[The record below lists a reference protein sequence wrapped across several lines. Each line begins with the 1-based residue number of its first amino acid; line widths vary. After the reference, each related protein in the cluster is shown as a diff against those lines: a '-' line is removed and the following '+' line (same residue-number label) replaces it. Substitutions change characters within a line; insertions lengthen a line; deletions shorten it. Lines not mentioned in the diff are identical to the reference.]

1 MPEVTLD
8 VVSVDSTPVP
18 DRSCHFTGVGG
29 TIGRDEGNTLVL
41 QDKHRRVSRLHASIT
56 FPDGVAT
63 IANASTTLP
72 ISVGSTV
79 LNHGEKVRLNAG
91 DSIEIGPFIL
101 RVKGKGRTSTEDT
114 LIAHVQPTVQVPPI
128 KLSEPILVHS
138 ERGQSDPLA
147 SLMSSPTPGDAADP
161 FADLFADLAPVNA
174 KPVLSSTPPV
184 AMSSDVVRPIP
195 VPSLGEIDPFA
206 DLLGLG
212 PSANASVGTPLDSY
226 GTPAGLSPVV
236 YPAPTPERFT
246 PAVSPAP
253 APSQAPWSSSPAPM
267 AIIPE
272 DFNPFA
278 LPSQTS
284 RNAAD
289 PLAQMMGAALPQADV
304 AIGGGDLSIDAL
316 FSTAASSPFEGLVS
330 NNSGTPLYPPQGIN
344 SLTAAA
350 EASDPLLMFGASAPD
365 AAASMY
371 APVRDDL
378 PEIGGAYQP
387 PKAFFPESQPPRGAQ
402 APAPFFGGAHQ
413 REPAPNVN
421 ADALTSAFMNAVGLP
436 PGALP
441 GGLTPELM
449 TVIGGLLRTAT
460 SGAIDM
466 LAARAATKL
475 ELQASVTIISSQS
488 NNPLK
493 FLPNA
498 ESALQQM
505 LGKKM
510 PGFMRADQA
519 MRDAFDDLRA
529 HEIGVIAGTRAA
541 LTEVLG
547 RFDPSVLEKRLT
559 GGSLL
564 DSLLPAI
571 RKTKLWEIYL
581 EQYAKIR
588 REAEDDFQSIFGR
601 SFLEAY
607 EQETNRVKSHATH
620 SGSN

>member
-29 TIGRDEGNTLVL
+29 TIGRDEGNTMVL

-128 KLSEPILVHS
+128 KLPEPILAHS

-147 SLMSSPTPGDAADP
+147 SLMSSPIPGDAADP
-161 FADLFADLAPVNA
+161 FADLFADLAPINA
-174 KPVLSSTPPV
+174 KPVLSPTPPV
-184 AMSSDVVRPIP
+184 AMSSDVARPIP
-195 VPSLGEIDPFA
+195 VAPLGEIDPFA

-212 PSANASVGTPLDSY
+212 PSANAAVGNPLASY
-226 GTPAGLSPVV
+226 GTQAGLSPAV
-236 YPAPTPERFT
+236 YPAPSPERFA
-246 PAVSPAP
+246 PAVSPP
-253 APSQAPWSSSPAPM
+253 APSQVPWSSSPAPL

-289 PLAQMMGAALPQADV
+289 PLAQMMGGASPQADV

-316 FSTAASSPFEGLVS
+316 FSTSGSSPFEGLVS
-330 NNSGTPLYPPQGIN
+330 NNPGTPLYPSQGIN
-344 SLTAAA
+344 SLTADA

-365 AAASMY
+365 VGASMY

-402 APAPFFGGAHQ
+402 APAAFFGGAHQ

-564 DSLLPAI
+564 DSFLPAI

>member
-1 MPEVTLD
+1 MPAGLPAH
-8 VVSVDSTPVP
+8 SPA
-18 DRSCHFTGVGG
+18 VG
-29 TIGRDEGNTLVL
+29 
-41 QDKHRRVSRLHASIT
+41 
-56 FPDGVAT
+56 
-63 IANASTTLP
+63 
-72 ISVGSTV
+72 
-79 LNHGEKVRLNAG
+79 
-91 DSIEIGPFIL
+91 
-101 RVKGKGRTSTEDT
+101 
-114 LIAHVQPTVQVPPI
+114 
-128 KLSEPILVHS
+128 
-138 ERGQSDPLA
+138 
-147 SLMSSPTPGDAADP
+147 
-161 FADLFADLAPVNA
+161 
-174 KPVLSSTPPV
+174 
-184 AMSSDVVRPIP
+184 
-195 VPSLGEIDPFA
+195 IDPFA

-212 PSANASVGTPLDSY
+212 VPSNG
-226 GTPAGLSPVV
+226 PAGAQAAGFAGHGGFSGAA
-236 YPAPTPERFT
+236 YSTPIL
-246 PAVSPAP
+246 
-253 APSQAPWSSSPAPM
+253 APSPTTTPSSMFGSVQASPPPQRPQL

-278 LPSQTS
+278 LPSEVS
-284 RNAAD
+284 RNSAD
-289 PLAQMMGAALPQADV
+289 PLSQMLGGGAAQADV

-316 FSTAASSPFEGLVS
+316 FAPSAASPFAGLTGTEPSPGMGS
-330 NNSGTPLYPPQGIN
+330 TPGIN
-344 SLTAAA
+344 GLTANA
-350 EASDPLLMFGASAPD
+350 ENNDPLLMFGG
-365 AAASMY
+365 AADVAGASMF
-371 APVRDDL
+371 APARDDL

-387 PKAFFPESQPPRGAQ
+387 PKAYFPDARPSHGVPAQVPFYSDANQVQPLAS
-402 APAPFFGGAHQ
+402 A
-413 REPAPNVN
+413 N
-421 ADALTSAFMNAVGLP
+421 ADALTAAFLNAVGLP

-460 SGAIDM
+460 AGAIDM

-547 RFDPSVLEKRLT
+547 RFDPAVLEKRLA
-559 GGSLL
+559 GGALL
-564 DSLLPAI
+564 DSLLPSI
-571 RKTKLWEIYL
+571 RKAKLWEIYL

-607 EQETNRVKSHATH
+607 EQETHRVKSHATH
-620 SGSN
+620 SGSI